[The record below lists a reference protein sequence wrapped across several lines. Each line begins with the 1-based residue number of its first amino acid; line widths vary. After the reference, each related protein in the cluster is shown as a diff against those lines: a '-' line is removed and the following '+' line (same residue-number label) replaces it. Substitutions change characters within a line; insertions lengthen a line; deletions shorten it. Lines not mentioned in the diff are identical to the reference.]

1 MRSSR
6 GRLGSV
12 TTICAVVLMAT
23 VMTTGPAQAATNV
36 YPAKGGTFTG
46 GPQGWLTTDASCNV
60 ALLCTA
66 EGGYDGAD
74 GNPPG
79 SYALNTT
86 IGLKVMSLFKSTI
99 TFQSPDFAVSEAGDA
114 TLHLD
119 RQFVSGALV
128 DLAPEVTYT
137 VSLIDRTSGKTTEVM
152 KETIATPSSS
162 FIGKDAAVSVKAGDT
177 YALSI
182 RAETG
187 STVAGTGLI
196 GGTTSL
202 RFDNVALSVQTTGGG
217 GGNGSGN
224 NGGAIS
230 SQQLQSLISGN
241 GSLIGP
247 AVLKGNKLTVKVRC
261 PKKVGRPCKVA
272 LQGLLK
278 KRKPATT
285 VRRAKIRN
293 GKTKKMVLK
302 VKPRALPKVKM
313 RKKLL
318 FKETVRVG
326 KAHATI
332 YKRLKLVRR

>member
-23 VMTTGPAQAATNV
+23 VLMTGPAQAATNV

-86 IGLKVMSLFKSTI
+86 IGLKVMGLFKSTI
-99 TFQSPDFAVSEAGDA
+99 TFQSPDFAVAEAGDA

-137 VSLIDRTSGKTTEVM
+137 VNLIDRTSGKTTEVM
-152 KETIATPSSS
+152 KETVATPSSS
-162 FIGKDAAVSVKAGDT
+162 FIGKDAAVSVKAGRHLR
-177 YALSI
+177 ALDHG
-182 RAETG
+182 RDR
-187 STVAGTGLI
+187 STVAGDRLGRRHDQHP
-196 GGTTSL
+196 L
-202 RFDNVALSVQTTGGG
+202 RQRRALGAGRGRGRRLGRRRRRGQLTTG
-217 GGNGSGN
+217 S
-224 NGGAIS
+224 
-230 SQQLQSLISGN
+230 
-241 GSLIGP
+241 
-247 AVLKGNKLTVKVRC
+247 C
-261 PKKVGRPCKVA
+261 GR
-272 LQGLLK
+272 
-278 KRKPATT
+278 
-285 VRRAKIRN
+285 
-293 GKTKKMVLK
+293 
-302 VKPRALPKVKM
+302 
-313 RKKLL
+313 
-318 FKETVRVG
+318 
-326 KAHATI
+326 
-332 YKRLKLVRR
+332 

>member
-1 MRSSR
+1 MRF
-6 GRLGSV
+6 V
-12 TTICAVVLMAT
+12 PAICASALVAACLAAA
-23 VMTTGPAQAATNV
+23 PAQAATNV

-46 GPQGWLTTDASCNV
+46 GPQGWVTTAASCNLGV
-60 ALLCTA
+60 LCTA

-79 SYALNTT
+79 SYAANTT
-86 IGLKVMSLFKSTI
+86 ITLNAVGLFKSTI
-99 TFQSPDFAVSEAGDA
+99 TVQSPDFTVAEAGDA

-119 RQFVSGALV
+119 RQFASGSLV

-137 VSLIDRTSGKTTEVM
+137 VTLIDRTSGKKTEAMEEKV
-152 KETIATPSSS
+152 TAASP

-177 YALSI
+177 YAISI
-182 RAETG
+182 TALTA

-196 GGTTSL
+196 GGTTSI
-202 RFDNVALSVQTTGGG
+202 RFDNVALSVQGTGSGGAGGAGGG
-217 GGNGSGN
+217 VN
-224 NGGAIS
+224 

-261 PKKVGRPCKVA
+261 PAKVGRTCKIA

-278 KRKPATT
+278 KHKPATA
-285 VRRAKIRN
+285 VRRAKIRK
-293 GKTKKMVLK
+293 GKTKRVVLK
-302 VKPRALPKVKM
+302 VKPKALAKVKAS
-313 RKKLL
+313 KKLL
-318 FKETVRVG
+318 FKETVRAG

-332 YKRLKLVRR
+332 YKRLKLIHR

>member
-6 GRLGSV
+6 GRLASV
-12 TTICAVVLMAT
+12 AMICAVVFAAAALVAA
-23 VMTTGPAQAATNV
+23 PAQAATNV

-46 GPQGWLTTDASCNV
+46 GPQGWLTTEASCNV
-60 ALLCTA
+60 AVLCTA

-86 IGLKVMSLFKSTI
+86 VGLNVATLFKSTI
-99 TFQSPDFAVSEAGDA
+99 TVQSPDFTVAEAGDA

-119 RQFVSGALV
+119 RQFVSGSLV

-137 VSLIDRTSGKTTEVM
+137 VNLIDRTSGKQTEAL
-152 KETIATPSSS
+152 KETINAASPFT
-162 FIGKDAAVSVKAGDT
+162 GKDAAVTVKAGDT
-177 YALSI
+177 YAISI
-182 RAETG
+182 TAETG
-187 STVAGTGLI
+187 STVTGTGLL
-196 GGTTSL
+196 GGTTSI
-202 RFDNVALSVQTTGGG
+202 RFDNVALSVQTTGAGG
-217 GGNGSGN
+217 GAGSGS
-224 NGGAIS
+224 GVS

-247 AVLKGNKLTVKVRC
+247 AVLKGNKLLVKVRC
-261 PKKVGRPCKVA
+261 PAKVGRACRVA

-278 KRKPATT
+278 KRKPATA
-285 VRRAKIRN
+285 VRRAVVPK
-293 GKTKKMVLK
+293 GKTKRLVLK
-302 VKPRALPKVKM
+302 VKPKALPKVKA

-318 FKETVRVG
+318 FKETVRAG

-332 YKRLKLVRR
+332 YKRLKLIHR